1 MTEDEQLII
10 AGDNA
15 EALLENPAFDSA
27 FQSLVENCFRTFSM
41 SESKDTELRE
51 AAYYQYQAITGII
64 NTLRQNV
71 DVRDQIK
78 SRNLEEE

>member
-27 FQSLVENCFRTFSM
+27 FQSLV
-41 SESKDTELRE
+41 DTLNQMQDSLVEPPHYL
-51 AAYYQYQAITGII
+51 Q
-64 NTLRQNV
+64 
-71 DVRDQIK
+71 
-78 SRNLEEE
+78 